1 MYHHIQGRV
10 VDLSPTLAVL
20 ETAGIGFR
28 IHIPLSTF
36 HAVKGLDEVR
46 LLVTLYVREDRLR
59 LFGFASPEERTVF
72 ERILAVSGFGPAI
85 ALSILSSL
93 TVDEFARAVNREDVR
108 ALTRVKGI
116 GKKLAERL
124 ILELQ
129 GKLPEPAGE
138 GGGREDARWEQ
149 TVLAL
154 VSLGFAR
161 KAAEEA
167 ADRARASSPTG
178 SIEDW
183 VRLGLHGG
191 K

>member
-36 HAVKGLDEVR
+36 HAVKGRDEVR